1 MTRRSPSQGN
11 LKGEQFLQKEK
22 KEGGWGGGGAPLGP
36 VGVGVGAKWFQ
47 SYFSGSLIF
56 VRMGIA

>member
-22 KEGGWGGGGAPLGP
+22 RGGAPLRLDR
-36 VGVGVGAKWFQ
+36 VRIGAK
-47 SYFSGSLIF
+47 
-56 VRMGIA
+56 

>member
-22 KEGGWGGGGAPLGP
+22 GEKEPPLWLM
-36 VGVGVGAKWFQ
+36 VCI
-47 SYFSGSLIF
+47 SLEIWARLGEDWCQIVSVLF
-56 VRMGIA
+56 FWEFDLC

>member
-22 KEGGWGGGGAPLGP
+22 KEGGWGGCTFA
-36 VGVGVGAKWFQ
+36 AR
-47 SYFSGSLIF
+47 SGEDWCQIVSVLF
-56 VRMGIA
+56 FWEFDLC